1 MEFFWLSF
9 AGAILMMDTTATFQ
23 ILVSQ
28 PIVACTIIG
37 FLAGDPA
44 MGLHIGLLL
53 QLLWL
58 SDLPVGATLLPA
70 GNYASIVSA
79 IVAVELNKFFP
90 EKHYIIVLSIVIYA
104 LMLSYLGAKMTKI
117 NRNWNTYFFNR
128 AVRYVESGNTR
139 AITLINYQAL
149 GIHFLI
155 AFLLVL
161 SVTILGNLLIGLIT
175 SELSLAWNEKAR
187 FIEVALLGTGAGLTL
202 SLFKRHEIKTWI
214 VAGAI
219 VALLFFLFR

>member
-1 MEFFWLSF
+1 MEIFWLSLT
-9 AGAILMMDTTATFQ
+9 GAALMMDTTATFQ

-37 FLAGDPA
+37 YLAGDPA

-58 SDLPVGATLLPA
+58 SDLPVGATLVPA
-70 GNYASIVSA
+70 GNYAAIVGA
-79 IVAVELNKFFP
+79 AVAVELNKFFP
-90 EKHYIIVLSIVIYA
+90 EKYYLIVLAIVIYA
-104 LMLSYLGAKMTKI
+104 MMLSYLGAKMTKL
-117 NRNWNTYFFNR
+117 NRNWNTYFFNK
-128 AVRYVESGNTR
+128 AVHHVESGNTK

-149 GIHFLI
+149 AIHFLI
-155 AFLLVL
+155 AFVLVI
-161 SVTILGNLLIGLIT
+161 SGITIGNLIIGLVTGGLDI
-175 SELSLAWNEKAR
+175 AWNEKAR

-202 SLFKRHEIKTWI
+202 SLFKRDEIKTFV

>member
-1 MEFFWLSF
+1 MEILWLSL
-9 AGAILMMDTTATFQ
+9 AGAALMMDTTATFQ

-28 PIVACTIIG
+28 PIVACTVIG
-37 FLAGDPA
+37 YLAGDPS

-58 SDLPVGATLLPA
+58 SDLPVGATLIPA

-79 IVAVELNKFFP
+79 AVAVELNKYFP
-90 EKHYIIVLSIVIYA
+90 EKHYLIVLSIVIYA
-104 LMLSYLGAKMTKI
+104 LILSYLGAKMTKV
-117 NRNWNTYFFNR
+117 NRNWNTYFFNK
-128 AVRYVESGNTR
+128 AVQHVESGNTR

-161 SVTILGNLLIGLIT
+161 SGVIFGNLLIGFIT

-202 SLFKRHEIKTWI
+202 SLFKRNEIKTWMLVGI
-214 VAGAI
+214 V
-219 VALLFFLFR
+219 VALLFFLFC